1 MGWVIGVG
9 ILTKLFQRS
18 PSKEP
23 QEQPRIPEALRQSIL
38 QSLGLKSIPI
48 MPGAAQ
54 KAFSL
59 STNPNAEARDYI
71 EVLEADEG
79 LSARVL
85 KIANSVFYDR
95 GGGSRTI
102 IDAVNVVGTTE
113 LKNLLNATVLAS
125 LFPVR
130 HYLRAELW
138 THNIAVALTAR
149 LVAQS
154 LYPHRAEQA
163 FLAGL
168 MHDVGKLLMLQQHLE
183 TYERV
188 VKKGLAEGLESVVA
202 EVRTYPF
209 DHTHV
214 GQMIGEKW
222 NFSADLH
229 TAIGDHHLAWID
241 VEKGSLAALV
251 KLSDLIAHSGGLGAG
266 RDSGAW
272 KKIYAP
278 LLEDAWAFHD
288 VPVREQRQLIAEA
301 SREFDSEFQMYESW
315 GKS

>member
-1 MGWVIGVG
+1 MG
-9 ILTKLFQRS
+9 ILTKLFQRR
-18 PSKEP
+18 PSTETT
-23 QEQPRIPEALRQSIL
+23 EQPRIPEALRQSIL
-38 QSLGLKSIPI
+38 QSLGLKSVPI

-71 EVLEADEG
+71 EVLEVDEG

-102 IDAVNVVGTTE
+102 VDAVNVVGTTE

-130 HYLRAELW
+130 HHLRAEFW

-149 LVAQS
+149 LIAQS
-154 LYPHRAEQA
+154 LYPHRADQA

-168 MHDVGKLLMLQQHLE
+168 MHDVGKLLMLQQHLD

-188 VKKGLAEGLESVVA
+188 VKKGLAEGLESIVA
-202 EVRTYPF
+202 EVRVYPF

-214 GQMIGEKW
+214 GQMIAEKW
-222 NFSADLH
+222 NFSADLYA
-229 TAIGDHHLAWID
+229 AIGTHHAPWADI
-241 VEKGSLAALV
+241 ERGSLAALV
-251 KLSDLIAHSGGLGAG
+251 KLSDLIAHAGGLGAG
-266 RDSGAW
+266 RDSSAW
-272 KKIYAP
+272 KKICAP
-278 LLEDAWAFHD
+278 LLEDAWVFHD
-288 VPVREQRQLIAEA
+288 VPAREQRRLVSEA
-301 SREFDSEFQMYESW
+301 SREFDSEFQLYESW

>member
-1 MGWVIGVG
+1 
-9 ILTKLFQRS
+9 
-18 PSKEP
+18 
-23 QEQPRIPEALRQSIL
+23 
-38 QSLGLKSIPI
+38 

-71 EVLEADEG
+71 EVLEVDEG
-79 LSARVL
+79 LSAKVL

-102 IDAVNVVGTTE
+102 VDAVNVVGTTE
-113 LKNLLNATVLAS
+113 LRNLLNATVLAS

-138 THNIAVALTAR
+138 THNIAVALTTR
-149 LVAQS
+149 LVAQA
-154 LYPHRAEQA
+154 LYPYRADQA

-188 VKKGLAEGLESVVA
+188 VKKGLAEGLDSVTA
-202 EVRTYPF
+202 EVRAYPF

-214 GQMIGEKW
+214 GQMIAEKW
-222 NFSADLH
+222 SFSEDLH
-229 TAIGDHHLAWID
+229 AAIGDHHLSWAD
-241 VEKGSLAALV
+241 LEKGSLASLV
-251 KLSDLIAHSGGLGAG
+251 KLSDVIAHSGALGAG
-266 RDSGAW
+266 RDSAGW
-272 KKIYAP
+272 KRICSP
-278 LLEDAWAFHD
+278 LLEEAWSFHD
-288 VPVREQRQLIAEA
+288 VPAREQRRITAEA
-301 SREFDSEFQMYESW
+301 SREFDSEFQVYESW

>member
-1 MGWVIGVG
+1 MS
-9 ILTKLFQRS
+9 ILRKLFQRR
-18 PSKEP
+18 PSSEVE
-23 QEQPRIPEALRQSIL
+23 EQPRIPEALRQSIL
-38 QSLGLKSIPI
+38 QSLGLKSVPI

-71 EVLEADEG
+71 EVLEVDEG

-102 IDAVNVVGTTE
+102 VDAVNVVGTTE

-149 LVAQS
+149 LIARS
-154 LYPHRAEQA
+154 LYPHRADQA

-168 MHDVGKLLMLQQHLE
+168 MHDVGKLLMLQQHLD

-188 VKKGLAEGLESVVA
+188 IKKGLAEGLDSIAA
-202 EVRTYPF
+202 EVRVYPF

-214 GQMIGEKW
+214 GQMIAEKW
-222 NFSADLH
+222 NFSADLYS
-229 TAIGDHHLAWID
+229 AIGAHHAPWVDI
-241 VEKGSLAALV
+241 ERGSLAALV
-251 KLSDLIAHSGGLGAG
+251 KLSDLIAHAGGLGAG
-266 RDSGAW
+266 RDASSW
-272 KKIYAP
+272 KRVSAP
-278 LLEDAWAFHD
+278 LLEDAWAYHD
-288 VPVREQRQLIAEA
+288 VPTREQRQLISEA
-301 SREFDSEFQMYESW
+301 SREFDSEFQLYESW

>member
-1 MGWVIGVG
+1 MGLLG
-9 ILTKLFQRS
+9 KLFQRRPTTEES
-18 PSKEP
+18 AKP
-23 QEQPRIPEALRQSIL
+23 QIPEALRQSIL
-38 QSLGLKSIPI
+38 QSLGLKSVPI
-48 MPGAAQ
+48 MPGAAH

-102 IDAVNVVGTTE
+102 VDAVTVVGTTE
-113 LKNLLNATVLAS
+113 LRNLLNATVLAS

-138 THNIAVALTAR
+138 THNIAVALTSR

-154 LYPHRAEQA
+154 LYPHRADQA

-188 VKKGLAEGLESVVA
+188 IKKGLAEGLDSVSA
-202 EVRTYPF
+202 EVRAYPF

-214 GQMIGEKW
+214 GQMIAEKW
-222 NFSADLH
+222 NFSLDLH
-229 TAIGDHHLAWID
+229 EAIGRHHAPWTDI
-241 VEKGSLAALV
+241 ERGSLAALI
-251 KLSDLIAHSGGLGAG
+251 KFSDLIAHASGLGAG
-266 RDSGAW
+266 RDAASW
-272 KKIYAP
+272 KRIYTP
-278 LLEDAWAFHD
+278 LLEDAWAYHD
-288 VPVREQRQLIAEA
+288 VPVREQRRIISEA
-301 SREFDSEFQMYESW
+301 SREFDSEFQLYESW

>member
-1 MGWVIGVG
+1 
-9 ILTKLFQRS
+9 
-18 PSKEP
+18 
-23 QEQPRIPEALRQSIL
+23 
-38 QSLGLKSIPI
+38 
-48 MPGAAQ
+48 MPGAAH

-79 LSARVL
+79 LSTRVL

-102 IDAVNVVGTTE
+102 VDAVTVVGTTE
-113 LKNLLNATVLAS
+113 LRNLLNATVLAS

-138 THNIAVALTAR
+138 THNIAVALTSR
-149 LVAQS
+149 LIAQS
-154 LYPHRAEQA
+154 LYPHQADQA

-188 VKKGLAEGLESVVA
+188 IKKGLAEDLDSVSA
-202 EVRTYPF
+202 EVRVYPF

-214 GQMIGEKW
+214 GQMIAEKW
-222 NFSADLH
+222 NFSEDLH
-229 TAIGDHHLAWID
+229 AAIGGHHAPWASI
-241 VEKGSLAALV
+241 ERGSLAALI
-251 KLSDLIAHSGGLGAG
+251 KLSDLIAHASSLGAG
-266 RDSGAW
+266 RDAVAW
-272 KKIYAP
+272 KRVYAP
-278 LLEDAWAFHD
+278 LLEDAWAYHD
-288 VPVREQRQLIAEA
+288 VPVREQRRIISEA
-301 SREFDSEFQMYESW
+301 SREFDSEFQLYESW